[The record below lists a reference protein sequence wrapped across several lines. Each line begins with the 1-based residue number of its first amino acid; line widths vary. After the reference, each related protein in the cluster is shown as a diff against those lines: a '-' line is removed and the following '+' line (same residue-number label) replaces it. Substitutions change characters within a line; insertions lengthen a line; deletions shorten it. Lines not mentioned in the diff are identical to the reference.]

1 MPNKVSLPPQPDLAL
16 TKELGH
22 LRAQLSAVEALI
34 RALEEYGQFRPKLV
48 TAKNRTA

>member
-1 MPNKVSLPPQPDLAL
+1 MPHKVSPPPQPDLAL

-34 RALEEYGQFRPKLV
+34 RALEAYGQFRPKLV
-48 TAKNRTA
+48 TRKTHLA